1 MLNNFKKLIFLL
13 LFIALAISL
22 YKITVSKENFNYP
35 QVSSETNLQE
45 IVLFGKYEQDGN
57 TSNGQE
63 PIKWIVLDKK
73 DDKILLLSYYVLDAK
88 PFNYD
93 ECDTDWERCSLRQW
107 LNDDFLY
114 SAFSQGEIEKI
125 ETTLVENTCNEKYN
139 TNSGN
144 NTTDKVFLLNIEE
157 TEKFFSTNVDRIATA
172 TDYLIKNHSITIRG
186 VEQCDWW
193 LRSSG
198 KKNSKAAIVYGYND
212 NIGYTGMLVSDSHIG
227 VRPAIWIS
235 SAENNTSIT
244 NQGTV

>member
-1 MLNNFKKLIFLL
+1 MFYIIKKLFILL
-13 LFIALAISL
+13 CIIALAIST
-22 YKITVSKENFNYP
+22 YRIAVSKENFNYP
-35 QVSSETNLQE
+35 QATQDANLQE

-88 PFNYD
+88 PFNYE
-93 ECDTDWERCSLRQW
+93 ECDTDWERCSLRKW

-114 SAFSQGEIEKI
+114 SAFSQDEIEKI
-125 ETTLVENTCNEKYN
+125 EITSVENTRNKKYN

-144 NTTDKVFLLNIEE
+144 NTNDKVFLLNIEE
-157 TEKFFSTNVDRIATA
+157 AEKYFSNNVDRIALA
-172 TDYLIKNHSITIRG
+172 TEYLIENHSVTTRG
-186 VEQCDWW
+186 SDQCDWW

-198 KKNSKAAIVYGYND
+198 KTNSRAANIYGYND
-212 NIGYTGMLVSDSHIG
+212 NIGYGGHFVSDSHIGG

-235 SAENNTSIT
+235 FA
-244 NQGTV
+244 QK